1 LEAALLSGLLGP
13 NQVVQNM
20 TNQTASAS
28 LGHATYA
35 VLLYPIEIVQEDS
48 ESLKTVRLR
57 GPPSTVWFD
66 HLGPRGLAS
75 LATQT

>member
-20 TNQTASAS
+20 TNQTVSAS

-48 ESLKTVRLR
+48 EGLKTMRLR
-57 GPPSTVWFD
+57 GSPSTVSFD
-66 HLGPRGLAS
+66 YI
-75 LATQT
+75 